1 MNYSQTKTTPS
12 HYEQPVQNFIC
23 RTLDGQQE
31 QVDYIPESHMRI
43 WYNNQ
48 SEGYP
53 MHHHNAM
60 EIIVCMENKYT
71 VIANSQKYVLNV
83 GDILIIP
90 PHKLHE
96 LVCDNYGV
104 RFIFLINMEI
114 LSCLKDYQTLDP
126 IFMEPYL
133 CNANTRPGIYQQVYA
148 SLMQM
153 IDIYFS
159 NETFWE
165 TSIYSLMLETMV
177 SIGRDYFGLSMTS
190 NSSDSQGKQQE
201 YYEKFANLLSY
212 IDANYTEE
220 LTLEQAANYI
230 GFSKFHFS
238 RLFKQ
243 YTNTTFYDY
252 LCHKRIQAAQ
262 SMLTQDI
269 PITDIAFQTGFN
281 NLTTFCR
288 CFKKFTDCSPT
299 EYRNKF
305 RKESVR

>member
-1 MNYSQTKTTPS
+1 MNYSRIKKVPAS
-12 HYEQPVQNFIC
+12 YEQPVQNFIG
-23 RTLDGQQE
+23 RTLNGQQE

-48 SEGYP
+48 PENYT

-60 EIIVCMENKYT
+60 EIIVCMKNEY
-71 VIANSQKYVLNV
+71 VVMANSQKYVLNV

-96 LVCDNYGV
+96 LICNSYGI
-104 RFIFLINMEI
+104 RFIFLINMEMI
-114 LSCLKDYQTLDP
+114 NCLKDYQTLDP
-126 IFMEPYL
+126 VFMEPYL
-133 CNANTRPGIYQQVYA
+133 CNANTRPHIYQQVYA

-165 TSIYSLMLETMV
+165 ASIYSLILGTLV
-177 SIGRDYFGLSMTS
+177 TIGRDYFGL
-190 NSSDSQGKQQE
+190 NEKGSDPASQDKKQE

-212 IDANYTEE
+212 IDANYTED
-220 LTLEQAANYI
+220 LTLEQAADFI

-243 YTNTTFYDY
+243 YTNTTFYEY

-262 SMLTQDI
+262 SMLTMDI

-305 RKESVR
+305 RKEAVR

>member
-1 MNYSQTKTTPS
+1 MKYDHINKTPAN
-12 HYEQPVQNFIC
+12 YEQPIQNFVC
-23 RTLDGQQE
+23 RNLNGQQE

-43 WYNNQ
+43 WRNNQ
-48 SEGYP
+48 PESYS

-60 EIIVCMENKYT
+60 EIIVCMENEY
-71 VIANSQKYVLNV
+71 VVVANSQTYTLNV
-83 GDILIIP
+83 GDILILP
-90 PHKLHE
+90 PHMLHE
-96 LVCDNYGV
+96 LVCNNPGV

-114 LSCLKDYQTLDP
+114 LSCLKDFQTLNP
-126 IFMEPYL
+126 LFLEPYL

-148 SLMQM
+148 TLMQM
-153 IDIYFS
+153 VDIYFS

-165 TSIYSLMLETMV
+165 CSIYSLILEIMIT
-177 SIGRDYFGLSMTS
+177 IGRDYFGLNEKNINPASY
-190 NSSDSQGKQQE
+190 NKQQE
-201 YYEKFANLLSY
+201 YYEKFANLLTY

-220 LTLEQAANYI
+220 LTLEQAADYI

-262 SMLTQDI
+262 SMLTMDI

-305 RKESVR
+305 RHESVR